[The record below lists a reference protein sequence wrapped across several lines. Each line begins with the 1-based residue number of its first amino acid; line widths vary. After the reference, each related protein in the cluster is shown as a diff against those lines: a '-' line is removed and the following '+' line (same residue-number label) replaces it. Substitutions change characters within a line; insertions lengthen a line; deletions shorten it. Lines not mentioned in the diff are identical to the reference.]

1 MSETDAGEVG
11 SPLPRLEFSLPYDPA
26 RLLRA
31 RARLREYLG
40 HLTSDEDS
48 VDDVVLAVMEAAT
61 NALRHSGGSGSF
73 DIRLAVEN
81 DELVAVVRDDGHGF
95 NPSSTDTHEVL
106 DLLSEGGRGL
116 FLMTR
121 LMDALEFRFDA
132 GCEVTMRR
140 RLALAPDAAPDD
152 SPVVEH

>member
-1 MSETDAGEVG
+1 VSETDAGEVG
-11 SPLPRLEFSLPYDPA
+11 SFPRLEFSLPYDPA

-31 RARLREYLG
+31 RVRLREYLG

-48 VDDVVLAVMEAAT
+48 VDEVVLAVMEAAT

-73 DIRLAVEN
+73 HIRLAVEN
-81 DELVAVVRDDGHGF
+81 DELVAVVCDDGQGF
-95 NPSSTDTHEVL
+95 DPSSINTCETP
-106 DLLSEGGRGL
+106 DLLSVGGRGL

-121 LMDALEFRFDA
+121 LMDALEFRFDG

-140 RLALAPDAAPDD
+140 RLASAPDASPADT
-152 SPVVEH
+152 PVVER

>member
-1 MSETDAGEVG
+1 LD
-11 SPLPRLEFSLPYDPA
+11 
-26 RLLRA
+26 
-31 RARLREYLG
+31 
-40 HLTSDEDS
+40 
-48 VDDVVLAVMEAAT
+48 
-61 NALRHSGGSGSF
+61 
-73 DIRLAVEN
+73 
-81 DELVAVVRDDGHGF
+81 
-95 NPSSTDTHEVL
+95 PSSTDTREVP

-140 RLALAPDAAPDD
+140 RLALALDAAPGD